1 MSAEPEIIVAVEGK
15 ITDAELDEI
24 EACWKNTMELPLGA
38 VDRLIKALRA
48 CRKQSKAK
56 DAVIEQAL
64 YSRAPD
70 YAEVEHPGWCGRARA
85 ALDKGTDD
93 AGS

>member
-1 MSAEPEIIVAVEGK
+1 MTPDP
-15 ITDAELDEI
+15 TDAELDEWERYI
-24 EACWKNTMELPLGA
+24 TSGWPLGPILL
-38 VDRLIKALRA
+38 RLIKALRA
-48 CRKQSKAK
+48 CRKQSKTK